1 VLLSVDRIGGIL
13 NEAPEASSDT
23 GLVLPSLQ
31 DQVSFDQLFFRYQP
45 DLEDGLCR
53 KLFKV
58 TDDRY
63 QSSYLKR
70 ALQSFR

>member
-1 VLLSVDRIGGIL
+1 MEVSPQGLKEFASMPTSFAEKQTNDR
-13 NEAPEASSDT
+13 AT
-23 GLVLPSLQ
+23 GLVNQ
-31 DQVSFDQLFFRYQP
+31 DLAFEGMPFFR
-45 DLEDGLCR
+45 LCR

-63 QSSYLKR
+63 QSSCLKR